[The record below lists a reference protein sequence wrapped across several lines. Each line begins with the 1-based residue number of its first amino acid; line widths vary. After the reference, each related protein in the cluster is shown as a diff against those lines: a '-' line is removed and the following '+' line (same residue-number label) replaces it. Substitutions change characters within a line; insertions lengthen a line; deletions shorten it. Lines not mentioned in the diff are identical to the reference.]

1 MIKHSQLEELG
12 EQKKKNHYRS
22 QERGCVRKRTWENES
37 LILFFLIEYFFL
49 FTTFLNV
56 MSDIS

>member
-12 EQKKKNHYRS
+12 EQKKNHYRS

-37 LILFFLIEYFFL
+37 LILF
-49 FTTFLNV
+49 
-56 MSDIS
+56 S